1 MDTLGRI
8 EDGPMSRRYGL
19 MNRKSHLRPTRNGK
33 MSMTSDEKDN

>member
-19 MNRKSHLRPTRNGK
+19 INRKATEYQLGMAK
-33 MSMTSDEKDN
+33 QA

>member
-19 MNRKSHLRPTRNGK
+19 MNTKATGDQLGMAK
-33 MSMTSDEKDN
+33 